1 MPCHARP
8 SAIGCVLLTYR
19 RPPLRR
25 RTIRIGLSPSDAHR
39 LHHVRY
45 ARGHRQSHC
54 HMHDARASGMKARAA
69 GDAHGR
75 FLGRS
80 TFGAVSSRLKLCPE
94 QRSRRSARNTP
105 PMAPA
110 GLGCGAAVTSVLQR
124 EAEAIGDDPR
134 AKAHVIRADER
145 TRIALK
151 SKPACAV
158 RARGRMTS
166 ARSGRDARRSWGL
179 PGMRPCLVVGRTEV
193 HRVGR
198 AARRACRQSARPRD
212 AIGPSPVGLYI
223 YLSVCIYVIYMSA
236 VYSQRRRAK
245 RGSRALA
252 LLPCRPFP

>member
-1 MPCHARP
+1 MHTDCTGRDNLTSSP
-8 SAIGCVLLTYR
+8 SAIGRATATCACTKL
-19 RPPLRR
+19 
-25 RTIRIGLSPSDAHR
+25 
-39 LHHVRY
+39 VR
-45 ARGHRQSHC
+45 AGHEGT
-54 HMHDARASGMKARAA
+54 D

-94 QRSRRSARNTP
+94 QRSRGSARNTP

-124 EAEAIGDDPR
+124 EAEAIGDNSR

-145 TRIALK
+145 ARIALK
-151 SKPACAV
+151 SKPACTV

-166 ARSGRDARRSWGL
+166 ACSGRDAWRGWGL

-198 AARRACRQSARPRD
+198 AARRACRQAHARGCDLRL
-212 AIGPSPVGLYI
+212 AFACRSVLYTANGAEPSKGV
-223 YLSVCIYVIYMSA
+223 
-236 VYSQRRRAK
+236 
-245 RGSRALA
+245 SRALA
-252 LLPCRPFP
+252 LVQCRPFPSRTEAL